1 MAAAGI
7 TKAATGGGSG
17 ITKPLAAGM
26 GAGGKGDSWRR
37 PPQLEQQSCR
47 PLSPELRAVGGSGSN
62 SSSGND
68 TAATSPADT
77 SLETESS
84 RGEAFCSRGYD
95 SNWSL
100 HLQLWLE
107 WTSPRQQMAGAT
119 APRSHLRQEWEMWGR
134 TESRGGKQQQQQQI
148 RQCHS
153 SSSRRAAMAG
163 ADTTEATAGRG

>member
-26 GAGGKGDSWRR
+26 EAGGKGDSWWR

-47 PLSPELRAVGGSGSN
+47 PLSPELRAVGGSGGN

-68 TAATSPADT
+68 TAPVNTF
-77 SLETESS
+77 LETESS
-84 RGEAFCSRGYD
+84 RGETFCSRGYG

-100 HLQLWLE
+100 HLQL
-107 WTSPRQQMAGAT
+107 
-119 APRSHLRQEWEMWGR
+119 
-134 TESRGGKQQQQQQI
+134 
-148 RQCHS
+148 
-153 SSSRRAAMAG
+153 
-163 ADTTEATAGRG
+163 